1 MFSFCSGT
9 IFQIEGGRTYV
20 SAISN
25 VDLVISFELQY
36 CESCSRQTANPLSNI
51 KSLAP
56 LFESGY
62 PRRQKSLDWYDLVSR
77 KLFGHVQVIISPP

>member
-36 CESCSRQTANPLSNI
+36 CESCSRQTANPLSNNNDDDLLYACA
-51 KSLAP
+51 SL
-56 LFESGY
+56 S
-62 PRRQKSLDWYDLVSR
+62 
-77 KLFGHVQVIISPP
+77 